1 MAMLRSNQI
10 ESAGSW
16 RPWPAERR
24 QGSTDR
30 RLSTAGTWPAERRRG
45 LRDRRLA
52 PWPAAQER
60 RYRPADRRSSFRS
73 ARTLPTPMPLTTDLL
88 PLVSH
93 ELRTPI
99 TSIQGYAELLARRL
113 RQRGADR
120 DLLEPAAVIG
130 VQVRRLNAIVSELL
144 DLSELSNAD
153 ARLRLARV
161 NLEALT
167 RQAAV
172 AMQATAP
179 GHTLHVEATPSLA
192 VWGDGARLRQLVD
205 HLLHNAVKY
214 SPEGGEIRLRAW
226 ESGDNVCLAVQ
237 DAGIGIAPEHLDR
250 VFDAFY
256 QTEPPTQR
264 HFGGLGLGLTL
275 CRAIVERHGGT
286 IWVES
291 TPGQGSTFYVQL
303 PRAKPRGPDA

>member
-24 QGSTDR
+24 QGSSDR
-30 RLSTAGTWPAERRRG
+30 RLSTVGTWPAERRRG
-45 LRDRRLA
+45 LRDRRQA
-52 PWPAAQER
+52 PWPEAQER

-73 ARTLPTPMPLTTDLL
+73 ARTLPTPVPLTTDQL
-88 PLVSH
+88 PVVSH

-120 DLLEPAAVIG
+120 DLLEPTAIISA
-130 VQVRRLNAIVSELL
+130 QVRRLNAIVSELL
-144 DLSELSNAD
+144 DLSELTTAD
-153 ARLRLARV
+153 ARLRVERV
-161 NLEALT
+161 NLEALA

-179 GHTLHVEATPSLA
+179 GHTVRVEAAPSLA
-192 VWGDGARLRQLVD
+192 VWGDGVRLRQMVD
-205 HLLHNAVKY
+205 HLLRNAVKF
-214 SPEGGEIRLRAW
+214 SPNGGEIHVRTWAT
-226 ESGDNVCLAVQ
+226 EDSVCLAVA

-303 PRAKPRGPDA
+303 PRAQARGPDA

>member
-1 MAMLRSNQI
+1 M
-10 ESAGSW
+10 
-16 RPWPAERR
+16 
-24 QGSTDR
+24 
-30 RLSTAGTWPAERRRG
+30 
-45 LRDRRLA
+45 
-52 PWPAAQER
+52 
-60 RYRPADRRSSFRS
+60 
-73 ARTLPTPMPLTTDLL
+73 PTPLPLTTDLL

-99 TSIQGYAELLARRL
+99 TSIQGYAELLTRRL

-153 ARLRLARV
+153 ARLRVGRV

-179 GHTLHVEATPSLA
+179 GHTVRVEATPSIV
-192 VWGDGARLRQLVD
+192 VWGDGARLRQLLD
-205 HLLHNAVKY
+205 HLLRNAVKY
-214 SPEGGEIRLRAW
+214 SPEGGEIRVRSW
-226 ESGDNVCLAVQ
+226 TTEDNVCLAVE
-237 DAGIGIAPEHLDR
+237 DTGIGIAPEHLDR
-250 VFDAFY
+250 LFEAFY

-275 CRAIVERHGGT
+275 CRAIVENHGGT
-286 IWVES
+286 IWAES
-291 TPGQGSTFYVQL
+291 TPGHGSTFYVQL
-303 PRAKPRGPDA
+303 PRADPRGPDA

>member
-1 MAMLRSNQI
+1 MV
-10 ESAGSW
+10 
-16 RPWPAERR
+16 
-24 QGSTDR
+24 
-30 RLSTAGTWPAERRRG
+30 
-45 LRDRRLA
+45 
-52 PWPAAQER
+52 QER
-60 RYRPADRRSSFRS
+60 RYRPADRRSSSRS
-73 ARTLPTPMPLTTDLL
+73 ARTLPTPLPLTTDQL

-99 TSIQGYAELLARRL
+99 TSIQGYAELLVRRL

-130 VQVRRLNAIVSELL
+130 AQVRRLNAIVSELL
-144 DLSELSNAD
+144 DLSELTTPD
-153 ARLRLARV
+153 ARLRMERV
-161 NLEALT
+161 NLESLT

-172 AMQATAP
+172 AMQANAP
-179 GHTLHVEATPSLA
+179 GHTVSVEATPSLA
-192 VWGDGARLRQLVD
+192 AWGDGARLRQLVD
-205 HLLHNAVKY
+205 HLLRNAAKY
-214 SPEGGEIRLRAW
+214 SPEGGEIRVQTWAS
-226 ESGDNVCLAVQ
+226 EDSVCLAVA

-291 TPGQGSTFYVQL
+291 TPGHGSTFYVQL
-303 PRAKPRGPDA
+303 PRAQAHGSDA